1 VSEQPESPAT
11 PGDEPAALVPDDA
24 TAVHPTGGEPT
35 GTEPALGAAPANEPS
50 GDTGSPIPSV
60 LPDPIVPAAATPDAP
75 AWTPPAAPQESSGG
89 SGSGPAAVATDRP
102 EVAVGA
108 AFAGGLVLAL
118 ILKRLAR

>member
-11 PGDEPAALVPDDA
+11 PGADEPAALVPDDA

-35 GTEPALGAAPANEPS
+35 GTEPTLAAAPVNEPS
-50 GDTGSPIPSV
+50 GGSGSPIPGV
-60 LPDPIVPAAATPDAP
+60 VPDPVVPERTASDPA
-75 AWTPPAAPQESSGG
+75 AWTPPAPPDESSGA
-89 SGSGPAAVATDRP
+89 SGAAAVATDRP